1 VRRLCENVT
10 QLLLAGDTDTLTP
23 LLVHP
28 EATSSIM
35 FAHTSPSVSYA
46 NTNSCIFSIIL
57 APRVHSPA
65 AFHSEFPTHVRS
77 EFLLCVIRVAVVISI
92 VGTLYI

>member
-1 VRRLCENVT
+1 VVTFVRIFESNSQMWFFRVRRLCENVT

-35 FAHTSPSVSYA
+35 FAHTSPSVSY
-46 NTNSCIFSIIL
+46 TKIEIPVF
-57 APRVHSPA
+57 
-65 AFHSEFPTHVRS
+65 FQ
-77 EFLLCVIRVAVVISI
+77 
-92 VGTLYI
+92 

>member
-1 VRRLCENVT
+1 VTSVKIFESNSQMRFFRVRRLCENVT

-35 FAHTSPSVSYA
+35 FAHTSPSVSY
-46 NTNSCIFSIIL
+46 TNIQIPVF
-57 APRVHSPA
+57 
-65 AFHSEFPTHVRS
+65 FQ
-77 EFLLCVIRVAVVISI
+77 
-92 VGTLYI
+92 LY